1 MFMPLM
7 KLEQMDANYRDRF
20 NGVDLKGMEI
30 FSDLTAGMVTDK
42 TREKI
47 GAISEILVDDA
58 GQLQYLVVDLGA
70 FGSGRQ
76 VLMPIERVYISN
88 ENDCIYASGFSKEQA
103 EQLPSVNSLQ
113 ERVV

>member
-1 MFMPLM
+1 MPLM
-7 KLEQMDANYRDRF
+7 RLEQMDANYRDRF

-47 GAISEILVDDA
+47 GAISEILVNEA
-58 GQLQYLVVDLGA
+58 GQLQYLVVDLGT

-76 VLMPIERVYISN
+76 VLMPMERVYVSQEDN
-88 ENDCIYASGFSKEQA
+88 CVYASGFSKEQA
-103 EQLPSVNSLQ
+103 EQLPSVSSLK